1 MESTPRTTRPTGED
15 PSPVLVDQGPFT
27 REHNMYTYT
36 GIMLEKDKKDLPGG

>member
-1 MESTPRTTRPTGED
+1 MESTQRTTRPMGED